1 MTDFRTDTEQV
12 GLKRG
17 ALGTGDILFIVVSA
31 AAPLMVMVGVA
42 PIALLVGG
50 VGAPTTYLFA
60 GITLT
65 IFAVGFTTMSRY
77 VVNAGGFYAYV
88 AHGLG
93 RGAGVVAALVAL
105 FSYNALEIG
114 VFGLFGISAHNTF
127 LDLWGIDLPWG
138 VWALVAVAVVWYLG
152 FRSIDFG
159 AKVLGVLLT
168 AETGLLLLLAFA
180 ILFQGGADGIGLDS
194 FAPSSFATTGNGT
207 VLPIA
212 FAAFMGFESTVIY
225 RAEARDPKRTIPRAT
240 YLAVAFLAVVYA
252 FIVWSVVQAYG
263 ADNVLAAAATDPVG
277 LFFGAA
283 DEYLGGWA
291 VDLMHV
297 LIVTSILAS
306 LLAFHNAITRYT
318 RAIAAEGML
327 PRVLGAVHP
336 RTGSPY
342 VAGILQSLLAAVVV
356 LAFALAD
363 ADPFTQLL
371 IWVNTPGVLG
381 ILLLQVAVALSVPV
395 YFRRITNDEGR
406 WRTLVAPVVS
416 AVAMVVALY
425 LTMTHLDL
433 LTAAS
438 DTVNRTLIA
447 SVLVVCAAG
456 VGWAWWLRTN
466 RPAVYRAV
474 AADAVEEGGGAGVR

>member
-1 MTDFRTDTEQV
+1 MTTTTEGV

-17 ALGTGDILFIVVSA
+17 ALGTPDILFIVVSA

-65 IFAVGFTTMSRY
+65 VFAVGFTTMSRY

-93 RGAGVVAALVAL
+93 KGAGVVAALVAL
-105 FSYNALEIG
+105 FSYNVLEIG

-138 VWALVAVAVVWYLG
+138 IWAMIAVAVVWFLG

-159 AKVLGVLLT
+159 AKVLAVLLT

-180 ILFQGGADGIGLDS
+180 ILFQGGADGIRLDS
-194 FAPSSFATTGNGT
+194 FAPSNFLTSGNGT

-225 RAEARDPKRTIPRAT
+225 RAEAKDPKRTIPRAT
-240 YLAVAFLAVVYA
+240 YLAVAFLALVYG
-252 FIVWSVVQAYG
+252 FIVWTIVQAYG
-263 ADNVLAAAATDPVG
+263 ASAVLAAAAADPVG
-277 LFFGAA
+277 LFYGAA
-283 DEYLGGWA
+283 DTYLGGWA
-291 VDLMHV
+291 VDLMQV
-297 LIVTSILAS
+297 LIVTSVLAS
-306 LLAFHNAITRYT
+306 LLAFHNAVIRYA
-318 RAIAAEGML
+318 RAISAEGML
-327 PRVLGAVHP
+327 PRALGAVHP

-342 VAGILQSLLAAVVV
+342 IAGALQSALAALVV

-381 ILLLQVAVALSVPV
+381 ILMLQVAVALSVPV
-395 YFRRITNDEGR
+395 YFRRIPNDEGR
-406 WRTLVAPVVS
+406 WRTVVAPVLS
-416 AVAMVVALY
+416 AAAMVVALY
-425 LTMTHLDL
+425 LTVTHLDL

-438 DTVNRTLIA
+438 DTVNNTLIL
-447 SVLVVCAAG
+447 SVVVVCVAG
-456 VGWAWWLRTN
+456 FGWAWWLRAN
-466 RPAVYRAV
+466 RPEVYRAV
-474 AADAVEEGGGAGVR
+474 AADAVEEGSDAVVAR